1 MIVPVASLEK
11 TRRWTAVRVF
21 LAFTAIYALW
31 GSTYLAIRVAV
42 ATVPPLFAA
51 GLRFSIAGF
60 VLYVWSRIRGEIT
73 PSRQEWRNLWVLGA
87 LMFLAAYSALFWAE
101 KTVPSGV
108 ASVLVATI
116 PVWTALLE
124 ISILKVERFRWSL
137 GVAIGAGLTG
147 VAVLAI
153 RQQGGP
159 VSVLACLAITGGEI
173 AWSAG
178 TVISKRMKLPQ
189 SKILSAGAQM
199 LTGGFLLLT
208 CSLMIGEMHPF
219 PRISLSAVGAIAYL
233 IVAGSILAFTA
244 YTWLLG
250 RMSATRV
257 ASYAYVNPVIA
268 LAIGYWLGGEALGLR
283 TLIGACLVLGSVVL
297 ILRSSGGNS
306 GP

>member
-1 MIVPVASLEK
+1 MVPVSSLER
-11 TRRWTAVRVF
+11 TQRWIAVRVF
-21 LAFTAIYALW
+21 LAFAAIYVLW

-51 GLRFSIAGF
+51 GLRFTVAGS
-60 VLYVWSRIRGEIT
+60 VLYVWARLTGA
-73 PSRQEWRNLWVLGA
+73 PSPLRKEWRNLWTLGA
-87 LMFLAAYSALFWAE
+87 LMFLAAYSPLFWAE

-124 ISILKVERFRWSL
+124 RFILNVKSSTWSL
-137 GVAIGAGLTG
+137 SVAIAAGLTG

-153 RQQGGP
+153 RRQGGA

-173 AWSAG
+173 AWSTG
-178 TVISKRMKLPQ
+178 TVMSKRMKLPQ
-189 SKILSAGAQM
+189 SKLLSAGAQM
-199 LTGGFLLLT
+199 LTGGLLLLT
-208 CSLMIGEMHPF
+208 CSWVIGEMHPF
-219 PRISLSAVGAIAYL
+219 PRISWRAMEAILYL

-250 RMSATRV
+250 RMPATKV

-268 LAIGYWLGGEALGLR
+268 LMIGYWLGGETLSFR
-283 TLIGACLVLGSVVL
+283 TVIGTCLVLGSVVL
-297 ILRSSGGNS
+297 ILRTKSSNGG
-306 GP
+306 P